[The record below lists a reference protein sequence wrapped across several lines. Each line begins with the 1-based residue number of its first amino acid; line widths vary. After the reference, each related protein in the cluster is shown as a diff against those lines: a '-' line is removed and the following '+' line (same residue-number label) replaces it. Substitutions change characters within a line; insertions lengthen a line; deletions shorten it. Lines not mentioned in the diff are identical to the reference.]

1 MKLNLSKSNIMK
13 VSGEIYDDNFVKSLF
28 DRMSKTYGITNY
40 ISSVGFTERWR
51 KKCVKGINW
60 TDDMKVGYDL
70 MSGMGESWNLIL
82 KESNIK
88 IIGLDIS
95 SEMNTMARENL
106 TRHKNWQVEILEQNV
121 LNSDIKSE
129 SGDFIISTFGLKTFS
144 VDKQKTLAKEMSR
157 ILRTGGQ
164 ISLIEISEPENTLLK
179 IPYMFYL
186 KYIIPTIGRLFMGN
200 SSDYNMLGVY
210 CQNFKNCHQF
220 KSFLEEEGLNVKV
233 TNHFFGCATGIV
245 GYK

>member
-1 MKLNLSKSNIMK
+1 MKLNLSKPNIMK
-13 VSGEIYDDNFVKSLF
+13 VSREIYDDNFVKSLF

-40 ISSVGFTERWR
+40 ISSFGFTERWR

-60 TDDMKVGYDL
+60 PDDMKVGYDL
-70 MSGMGESWNLIL
+70 MSGMGESWHLIL
-82 KESNIK
+82 KESNSK

-95 SEMNTMARENL
+95 SEMNTKARENL

-164 ISLIEISEPENTLLK
+164 ISLIEISEPENILLK

-186 KYIIPTIGRLFMGN
+186 KYIIPNIGRIFMGN
-200 SSDYNMLGVY
+200 SSDYNMLGLY
-210 CQNFKNCHQF
+210 CQNFKNCYQF

-233 TNHFFGCATGIV
+233 TNHFFGCAKGIV